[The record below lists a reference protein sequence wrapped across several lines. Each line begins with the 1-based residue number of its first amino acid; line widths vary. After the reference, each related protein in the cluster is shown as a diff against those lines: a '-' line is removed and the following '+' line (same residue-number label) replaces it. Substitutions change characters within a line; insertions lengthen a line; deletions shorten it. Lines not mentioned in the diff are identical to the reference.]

1 MHFSERFLR
10 ARRVSR
16 HFFYGLTG
24 YEFERHAAA
33 MREELEALFILNA
46 SGTLIGVPVLPPIF
60 SLRFLPYLVPQIAAW
75 KKKMARPKEF
85 WEREA
90 YDLHGV

>member
-1 MHFSERFLR
+1 MDFSERFLR

-33 MREELEALFILNA
+33 MREDLEALFILSTWGN
-46 SGTLIGVPVLPPIF
+46 LVGVPILPPIF
-60 SLRFLPYLVPQIAAW
+60 SLRLLPYFVPRIAAW
-75 KKKMARPKEF
+75 KGKMARPKEL